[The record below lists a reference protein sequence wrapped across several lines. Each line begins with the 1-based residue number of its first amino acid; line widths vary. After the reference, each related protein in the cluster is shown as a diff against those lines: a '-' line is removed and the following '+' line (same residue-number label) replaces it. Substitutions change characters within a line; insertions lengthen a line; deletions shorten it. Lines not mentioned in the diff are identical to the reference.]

1 MVWVYPWGNVRDV
14 ISESDRYA
22 KYFMM
27 LIFYVNEIKNLKVGA
42 LLTSY
47 VRRHIQI
54 SLKVYYS
61 FY

>member
-1 MVWVYPWGNVRDV
+1 MSSQSHG
-14 ISESDRYA
+14 YA
-22 KYFMM
+22 KSFMM

-47 VRRHIQI
+47 VRRDIQI